1 MLLEN
6 LWKSWRCGLMGIL
19 RPAFLPTLLFLPAHA
34 EAKKDGWGCASPS
47 VPLEEQLLADVVRS
61 GASV

>member
-1 MLLEN
+1 
-6 LWKSWRCGLMGIL
+6 MGIL